1 MSEQSL
7 QHPKN
12 SGNPENLA
20 QSGELMQPKNPMQPE
35 HSENPA
41 HPERPESPVNPS
53 TRQQQLQQ
61 ARRRTPYE
69 THPPM
74 SRGAEEGS
82 DLRALQLVELDLME
96 RVDAL
101 FEQLGLRYYL
111 LGGTLLGAVR
121 HGGFIPWDDDVDLGV
136 PRCDYQQF
144 LDYMQQHP
152 EALTRKNDTCDIR
165 VVSIYNN
172 ETYRQG
178 MAKVTSNAVRV
189 VNRSADEVRYEDA
202 WIDLIP
208 LDGFPAPGVRA
219 LAHRARLTWWKGIDA
234 LTEFDYV
241 IDTKRD
247 RGFAG
252 NTLVSI
258 TRALSHVVHPY
269 GGNFHQVLLKWDAA
283 LQSRAYDTHP
293 RALNMMAAVG
303 FRELFPRSYFGFG
316 QPISFEGKLFMAPD
330 NVEGVL
336 KQIFGPDYMMAPPE
350 EARNWHNTEII
361 TQPSH

>member
-7 QHPKN
+7 QQPENALDPKN
-12 SGNPENLA
+12 GIQPENCKQHKGAAYTKHTETPENSAHRA
-20 QSGELMQPKNPMQPE
+20 QL
-35 HSENPA
+35 
-41 HPERPESPVNPS
+41 
-53 TRQQQLQQ
+53 LQQ

-74 SRGAEEGS
+74 SCGAKEGS
-82 DLRALQLVELDLME
+82 ALRALQLVELDLME

-101 FEQLGLRYYL
+101 FEKLGLRYYL

-136 PRCDYQQF
+136 PRCDYQTF
-144 LDYMQQHP
+144 LEYMQKHP
-152 EALTRKNDTCDIR
+152 EALAHKNDTCDIH
-165 VVSIYNN
+165 VVSIYTNS
-172 ETYRQG
+172 TYRQG

-189 VNRSADEVRYEDA
+189 VNRSSDEVRYEDA

-208 LDGFPAPGVRA
+208 LDGFPAPGLQA
-219 LAHRARLTWWKGIDA
+219 LAHRARLAWWKGVDA

-241 IDTKRD
+241 IDTKRN
-247 RGFAG
+247 RGFVG
-252 NTLVSI
+252 NTMVNI

-269 GGNFHQVLLKWDAA
+269 GGDFHRVLVKWDAA
-283 LQSRAYDTHP
+283 LQSLEYDMHP

-303 FRELFPRSYFGFG
+303 FRELFPRSYFGCG

-330 NVEGVL
+330 KVEGVL
-336 KQIFGPDYMMAPPE
+336 KQIFGPDYMTAPPE
-350 EARNWHNTEII
+350 DERNWHNTEIV
-361 TQPSH
+361 TQAPTHASR